1 MLQLNAGQP
10 NRRLPE
16 QALEMKQG
24 QTDLELP
31 SRYKATGSDRPR
43 TAISIQSIHK
53 IPATA
58 LTEKKRVGDC
68 HIANQ
73 YRRQTHGKIYFGSD
87 RRPECKIIL
96 RTINDKGVSGP
107 KRARLQMSI
116 TNPQL
121 FGEELDD
128 FIWWIVTI
136 DDNSVHKIQENLC
149 PSIWITD
156 TFWSLSA
163 ETSQLGVSSTGTCHR
178 HLVS

>member
-16 QALEMKQG
+16 QALKMKQG

-31 SRYKATGSDRPR
+31 SGYKGSIESMLRP
-43 TAISIQSIHK
+43 SPKK
-53 IPATA
+53 I
-58 LTEKKRVGDC
+58 VGEC

-73 YRRQTHGKIYFGSD
+73 YRRQTRGKIYFGSD
-87 RRPECKIIL
+87 RRPECKIFL

-116 TNPQL
+116 TKPQL

-128 FIWWIVTI
+128 SIWWIVTI
-136 DDNSVHKIQENLC
+136 DENSVHKIQENLC

-163 ETSQLGVSSTGTCHR
+163 ETSQFGVSSTGTCHR